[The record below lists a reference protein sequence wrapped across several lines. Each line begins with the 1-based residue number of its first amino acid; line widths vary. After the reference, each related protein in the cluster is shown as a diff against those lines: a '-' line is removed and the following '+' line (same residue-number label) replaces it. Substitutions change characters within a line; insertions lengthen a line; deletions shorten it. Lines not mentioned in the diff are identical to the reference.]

1 MVSTLIAYLS
11 GAAALPADGFTY
23 HLGQQASE
31 MCIRDRYKRA
41 GAGGESASNFA
52 LLFLHVFYTFFL
64 KVWIFE

>member
-1 MVSTLIAYLS
+1 MRAHSH
-11 GAAALPADGFTY
+11 GFWFF
-23 HLGQQASE
+23 AE
-31 MCIRDRYKRA
+31 DMKRA